1 MSITTTRWIR
11 SVSAVIAG
19 AMVAVAIPALVASPA
34 SAATQTI
41 SITKSGFVPMNLTIK
56 TGDTI
61 TFANTDTA
69 AHEVLFKADD
79 RIHVHREAAGHPAGQ
94 VAVLHLDC
102 RRQLPVLR
110 SEPA

>member
-1 MSITTTRWIR
+1 MNTTRRRWTR
-11 SVSAVIAG
+11 SAAAVVSG
-19 AMVAVAIPALVASPA
+19 ALLAVAIPALVASTA

-41 SITKSGFVPMNLTIK
+41 TITKSGFVPMNLTIK

-61 TFANTDTA
+61 AFTNSDVA
-69 AHEVLFKADD
+69 AHEVLFKATTGL
-79 RIHVHREAAGHPAGQ
+79 HLHGEAAGHPADED
-94 VAVLHLDC
+94 AVVHVDR